1 MPERRAVA
9 ADWSKF
15 PRLKSHYAMRR
26 QVAELLKGD
35 QGESEGKRGTVG
47 ESEAIDLANE
57 VRLCPPITPCDLSCL
72 PLLFIMFAV
81 VAVVC

>member
-1 MPERRAVA
+1 
-9 ADWSKF
+9 
-15 PRLKSHYAMRR
+15 MRR

-47 ESEAIDLANE
+47 ESKAIDLANE
-57 VRLCPPITPCDLSCL
+57 VRLCPPITPCDLLSCL

-81 VAVVC
+81 VAVVAVVCFCLTLFAIVAVVCR